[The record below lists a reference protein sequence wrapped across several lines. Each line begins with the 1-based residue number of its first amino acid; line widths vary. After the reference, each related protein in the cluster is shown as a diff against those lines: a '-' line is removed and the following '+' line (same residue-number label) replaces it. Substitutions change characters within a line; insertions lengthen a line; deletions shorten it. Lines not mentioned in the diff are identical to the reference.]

1 MTKIQFYSPNLEAT
15 YEKGV
20 LFVKYCYL
28 GLIQIVST
36 INF

>member
-1 MTKIQFYSPNLEAT
+1 MTKIQFFTPDFEAE

-20 LFVKYCYL
+20 LFVKYCYY

>member
-1 MTKIQFYSPNLEAT
+1 MKIQIYADNFDII
-15 YEKGV
+15 YEKGA
-20 LFVKYCYL
+20 LFIKYCYL

>member
-1 MTKIQFYSPNLEAT
+1 MKISAFGPGFEAV
-15 YEKGV
+15 YEKGA
-20 LFVKYCYL
+20 LFVKYFYL

>member
-1 MTKIQFYSPNLEAT
+1 MKISAFGPGFEAV
-15 YEKGV
+15 YEKGT

>member
-1 MTKIQFYSPNLEAT
+1 MKISAFGPGFEAA

>member
-1 MTKIQFYSPNLEAT
+1 MKIQFYADNFDAV